1 MTRITSTAIQ
11 NEIAKTNNLSFHI
24 AKIEFASPSGTSFIS
39 EGPEV
44 TVSGDAYLDSSLS
57 VKSISFGNAGFEKA
71 TIELLDYSNSAI
83 ALFLQNKIID
93 VVCTISIIY
102 RGANGAFTTPVVLA
116 VGILNPKSMSEDKVV
131 LELSPKGKLTNF
143 YPKIYFNSD
152 NGATYLAASGKIV
165 EWGDEKFELVN

>member
-143 YPKIYFNSD
+143 YPKTYFNSD
-152 NGATYLAASGKIV
+152 NGATYLATSGKIV
-165 EWGDEKFELVN
+165 EWADEKFELVN

>member
-1 MTRITSTAIQ
+1 MTRVTSTAIQ

-83 ALFLQNKIID
+83 SLFLQNKIID

-165 EWGDEKFELVN
+165 EWADEKFELVN